1 MSVKSAFL
9 PFLTVYSPGDLTMSG
24 YRWSSLL
31 LPLSLIVL
39 LTGCQSSE
47 SSRFAWNPFRKSAE
61 KTSPEKSGSS
71 LQLPKFA
78 SRKSE
83 TQEESVKQTPMAEE
97 QVDRLLA
104 DGQLALQEE
113 RFEEARTAYN
123 EVLSSSPDNATAHH
137 GLAMAADL
145 SEQWADA
152 EYHYRQALRIRPR
165 DANLLCDIGY
175 SYLLQNRYA
184 EAARYL
190 NHAIEVNPQHES
202 AQMNLAL
209 LDLRQGN
216 RQAAESRVISRFGS
230 GAQAMQIMAQLEGQT
245 TAVTAAFK
253 TDATTSIPP
262 NATFEQV
269 QELARRER
277 LEAER
282 RRASQGISPEPVG
295 QPASHMNQQPMMPQV
310 QQQPMTGSDIQV
322 VSNRNGLPNGS
333 AYDANTG
340 LPISIP
346 GARHAELAR
355 SGGQFQNS
363 QTLSNGLGSGQGLDA
378 RQSEGQFSP
387 TGTSA
392 YGAESPH
399 PGNAQGLAHPGFY
412 APGTSGATS
421 TSGVSMSHEML
432 NRGPANGNVSVMNP
446 TSSTSL
452 VNGMPLLNNSHGNAA
467 SSGPMNTVPVAAPQP
482 LGLNPLPARVVPI
495 HSSGTFQ
502 APQNGSV
509 SYGQPLGFNT
519 PTATVAFQ
527 NPAASANGYSA
538 PVSSSGSPAVYMDG
552 LNAGP
557 GAIFP
562 VSGSSP
568 AGGAFADPSGGTANL
583 NMNNVSSPGS
593 NSMVNG
599 AMYQQPG
606 SALPSQDWAN
616 QQQQQLRAQQL
627 QSQRWQEQSAMSR
640 PPVTAPPQNSPSWG
654 TGSSGAP
661 QSSVPGLRP
670 APVNPLEAYE
680 KQRQTLDSEY
690 NRTLQQLDRQSPTA
704 MPQF

>member
-1 MSVKSAFL
+1 
-9 PFLTVYSPGDLTMSG
+9 MSG

-31 LPLSLIVL
+31 PFSLIVL

-47 SSRFAWNPFRKSAE
+47 SSRFAWNPFQKSAE
-61 KTSPEKSGSS
+61 KASAEKSGSA
-71 LQLPKFA
+71 QELPNFS

-83 TQEESVKQTPMAEE
+83 SQEESVRQAPMAEE

-113 RFEEARTAYN
+113 RFEEACIAYN
-123 EVLSSSPDNATAHH
+123 KVLSSSPDNATAHH

-216 RQAAESRVISRFGS
+216 RQTAESRVISRFGS
-230 GAQAMQIMAQLEGQT
+230 GAQGRQIMAQLEGQT

-253 TDATTSIPP
+253 TDAATSIPS
-262 NATFEQV
+262 NATFEQA

-282 RRASQGISPEPVG
+282 SRAGQGMPQEPAG
-295 QPASHMNQQPMMPQV
+295 QPTSQMHQQPMMTQV
-310 QQQPMTGSDIQV
+310 QHQPMTGSDLQV
-322 VSNRNGLPNGS
+322 VSNHNGLPNGS

-346 GARHAELAR
+346 GARHAELTAR
-355 SGGQFQNS
+355 SGGEFQKG
-363 QTLSNGLGSGQGLDA
+363 QTLSNESASGPMLDA
-378 RQSEGQFSP
+378 FQSGGGFPP

-392 YGAESPH
+392 YGGELPGHGNSQGLPH
-399 PGNAQGLAHPGFY
+399 PGTY
-412 APGTSGATS
+412 APGKKGVTS
-421 TSGVSMSHEML
+421 TSGVSMSNAML
-432 NRGPANGNVSVMNP
+432 NTGAANGNAPVMKP
-446 TSSTSL
+446 TSPNSL
-452 VNGMPLLNNSHGNAA
+452 VNGISILNNIHGNAA
-467 SSGPMNTVPVAAPQP
+467 SSGTMNSTPVAAPQP
-482 LGLNPLPARVVPI
+482 LGLNPLPAKVVPI

-502 APQNGSV
+502 APQNSSV
-509 SYGQPLGFNT
+509 SYGQPMGFNA
-519 PTATVAFQ
+519 PTAAAAFQ
-527 NPAASANGYSA
+527 APAASANGASA
-538 PVSSSGSPAVYMDG
+538 QVNSSGSPVVYLEG

-562 VSGSSP
+562 VSGPIP
-568 AGGAFADPSGGTANL
+568 AGGAFANPAGRSANL
-583 NMNNVSSPGS
+583 NMDNVSSPGT

-599 AMYQQPG
+599 AMYQQPE

-616 QQQQQLRAQQL
+616 QQQQQLRSQQL
-627 QSQRWQEQSAMSR
+627 QSQRWQEQQSMGR
-640 PPVTAPPQNSPSWG
+640 QPVTMPPQNSPSWG

-661 QSSVPGLRP
+661 PGSSPGPRP
-670 APVNPLEAYE
+670 TLVNPLEAYE
-680 KQRQTLDSEY
+680 KQRQQLDSEY
-690 NRTLQQLDRQSPTA
+690 NRTLQQLDRQSPSA

>member
-1 MSVKSAFL
+1 
-9 PFLTVYSPGDLTMSG
+9 MSG

-31 LPLSLIVL
+31 PFSLIVL

-47 SSRFAWNPFRKSAE
+47 SSRFAWNPFQKSAD
-61 KTSPEKSGSS
+61 KASAEKSGSA
-71 LQLPKFA
+71 LELPKFA

-83 TQEESVKQTPMAEE
+83 SQEESASQAPMAEE

-113 RFEEARTAYN
+113 RLEEACIAYN
-123 EVLSSSPDNATAHH
+123 EVLRSSPDNATAHH

-216 RQAAESRVISRFGS
+216 RQAAESRVISKFGS
-230 GAQAMQIMAQLEGQT
+230 GAQAKQIMAQLEGQT

-253 TDATTSIPP
+253 TDAATSIPS

-269 QELARRER
+269 QELARQER

-282 RRASQGISPEPVG
+282 RRAGQGMSQEPAS
-295 QPASHMNQQPMMPQV
+295 QPASPMHQQPMMPQV
-310 QQQPMTGSDIQV
+310 QHQPMTGADLQV

-333 AYDANTG
+333 AYDAKTG

-346 GARHAELAR
+346 GDRHAELAAR
-355 SGGQFQNS
+355 SGAQFQNG
-363 QTLSNGLGSGQGLDA
+363 QTLSNDSGPMLDA
-378 RQSEGQFSP
+378 RQSGGGFPP

-392 YGAESPH
+392 YGGELPAHGNSQGLRH
-399 PGNAQGLAHPGFY
+399 PGNY
-412 APGTSGATS
+412 APGNNGIMS
-421 TSGVSMSHEML
+421 TSGVSMSNEML
-432 NRGPANGNVSVMNP
+432 NAGAANGNVPVMNT
-446 TSSTSL
+446 TSPNSL
-452 VNGMPLLNNSHGNAA
+452 VNGMPILNNIHGNAA
-467 SSGPMNTVPVAAPQP
+467 SSGTMNSTPVAAPQP
-482 LGLNPLPARVVPI
+482 PGVNPLPAKVVPI

-509 SYGQPLGFNT
+509 SYGQPMGFNA
-519 PTATVAFQ
+519 PTATAAFQ
-527 NPAASANGYSA
+527 TPAAAANGASA
-538 PVSSSGSPAVYMDG
+538 PVNSSGSPAVYLEG

-562 VSGSSP
+562 VSGPGPTS
-568 AGGAFADPSGGTANL
+568 GAFANPAGRTANI
-583 NMNNVSSPGS
+583 NMSNVSSPGT
-593 NSMVNG
+593 NSLVNG
-599 AMYQQPG
+599 AMYQQPE

-616 QQQQQLRAQQL
+616 QQQQQLRSQQL
-627 QSQRWQEQSAMSR
+627 QSQRWQEQQSMGR
-640 PPVTAPPQNSPSWG
+640 QPVTMPPQNSPSWG

-661 QSSVPGLRP
+661 TGSRPGP
-670 APVNPLEAYE
+670 NPTSVNPLEAYE
-680 KQRQTLDSEY
+680 KQRQQLDSEY
-690 NRTLQQLDRQSPTA
+690 NRTLQQLDRQSPSA

>member
-1 MSVKSAFL
+1 
-9 PFLTVYSPGDLTMSG
+9 MSG

-31 LPLSLIVL
+31 PFSLIVL
-39 LTGCQSSE
+39 LTGCRSSE
-47 SSRFAWNPFRKSAE
+47 SSRFAWNPFQKSAE
-61 KTSPEKSGSS
+61 KVSAERNGSAPE
-71 LQLPKFA
+71 LPKFA
-78 SRKSE
+78 SQKSE
-83 TQEESVKQTPMAEE
+83 FQEESARQAPIAEE

-113 RFEEARTAYN
+113 RLEEARSAYN
-123 EVLSSSPDNATAHH
+123 EVLRSSPDSATAHH

-216 RQAAESRVISRFGS
+216 RQAAESRVISKFGS
-230 GAQAMQIMAQLEGQT
+230 GTQAMQIMAQLEGQT

-253 TDATTSIPP
+253 TDVATPIPS

-282 RRASQGISPEPVG
+282 RRAGQGMSQEPAS
-295 QPASHMNQQPMMPQV
+295 QPAGQMQQPMRPQV
-310 QQQPMTGSDIQV
+310 QHQPMTGSDRQA

-340 LPISIP
+340 LPTSIP
-346 GARHAELAR
+346 GAQYAELVAG
-355 SGGQFQNS
+355 SGGQFQTG
-363 QTLSNGLGSGQGLDA
+363 QALSNDGGPILDA
-378 RQSEGQFSP
+378 GQSGGGFPS

-392 YGAESPH
+392 YGGELPARGNSQGLPH
-399 PGNAQGLAHPGFY
+399 PGSY
-412 APGTSGATS
+412 APGNHGITS
-421 TSGVSMSHEML
+421 TSDISMSNEML
-432 NRGPANGNVSVMNP
+432 NTGAANGNVPVMNT
-446 TSSTSL
+446 TSPNSL
-452 VNGMPLLNNSHGNAA
+452 VNRMPILNNIHGNAA
-467 SSGPMNTVPVAAPQP
+467 SPGTINSTPVAAPQP
-482 LGLNPLPARVVPI
+482 LGINPLPAKVVPI

-509 SYGQPLGFNT
+509 SYGQPMGFNAPT
-519 PTATVAFQ
+519 PAAAFQ
-527 NPAASANGYSA
+527 APAAATNGASA
-538 PVSSSGSPAVYMDG
+538 PVNSNGSPAVYLEG

-562 VSGSSP
+562 VSTPSP
-568 AGGAFADPSGGTANL
+568 ASGAFANPAGRTANI
-583 NMNNVSSPGS
+583 NMSNVSSPGT
-593 NSMVNG
+593 NSLVNG
-599 AMYQQPG
+599 AMYQQPE

-616 QQQQQLRAQQL
+616 QQQQQLRSQQL
-627 QSQRWQEQSAMSR
+627 QSQRWQEQQSMGR
-640 PPVTAPPQNSPSWG
+640 QPVTIPPQNSPSWG

-661 QSSVPGLRP
+661 TGSRPVPSP
-670 APVNPLEAYE
+670 TPVTPLEAYE
-680 KQRQTLDSEY
+680 KQRQQLDSEY
-690 NRTLQQLDRQSPTA
+690 NRTLQQLDRQSPST

>member
-1 MSVKSAFL
+1 
-9 PFLTVYSPGDLTMSG
+9 MSG

-31 LPLSLIVL
+31 PFSLIVL

-47 SSRFAWNPFRKSAE
+47 SSRFAWNPFQKSAE
-61 KTSPEKSGSS
+61 KASAEKSGSA
-71 LQLPKFA
+71 QELPNFS

-83 TQEESVKQTPMAEE
+83 SQEESVRQAPMAEE

-113 RFEEARTAYN
+113 RLEEACIAYN
-123 EVLSSSPDNATAHH
+123 EVLRSSPDNATAHH

-216 RQAAESRVISRFGS
+216 RQTAESRVISRFGS
-230 GAQAMQIMAQLEGQT
+230 GAQGRQIMAQLEGQT

-253 TDATTSIPP
+253 TDAATSIPS

-269 QELARRER
+269 QELARQER

-282 RRASQGISPEPVG
+282 RRAGQGMHQEPAS
-295 QPASHMNQQPMMPQV
+295 QPAGQMQQQPMMPQV
-310 QQQPMTGSDIQV
+310 QHQPMTGSDLQV

-340 LPISIP
+340 LPRSIP
-346 GARHAELAR
+346 GARHAELAAR
-355 SGGQFQNS
+355 SGGQFQGG
-363 QTLSNGLGSGQGLDA
+363 QTLSNESTSGPMLDA
-378 RQSEGQFSP
+378 WQSGGGTPP

-392 YGAESPH
+392 YGGELPGHGNSQGLPH
-399 PGNAQGLAHPGFY
+399 PGTY
-412 APGTSGATS
+412 APGNNGIRS
-421 TSGVSMSHEML
+421 TLGVSMSNELL
-432 NRGPANGNVSVMNP
+432 NTGAANGNAPVMKP
-446 TSSTSL
+446 TSPNSP
-452 VNGMPLLNNSHGNAA
+452 VNGMPILNNIHGNAA
-467 SSGPMNTVPVAAPQP
+467 SSGTMNSNPVAAPQP
-482 LGLNPLPARVVPI
+482 LGFNPPPAKVVPI

-509 SYGQPLGFNT
+509 SYGQPMGFNA
-519 PTATVAFQ
+519 PTAAAAFQ
-527 NPAASANGYSA
+527 APPASANGASA
-538 PVSSSGSPAVYMDG
+538 QVNSSGSPAVYVEG

-562 VSGSSP
+562 VSGQSP
-568 AGGAFADPSGGTANL
+568 AGGAFANPAERTANL
-583 NMNNVSSPGS
+583 NMNNISSPGT

-599 AMYQQPG
+599 AMYQQPE

-616 QQQQQLRAQQL
+616 QQQQQLRSQQL
-627 QSQRWQEQSAMSR
+627 QSQRWQEQQSMGR
-640 PPVTAPPQNSPSWG
+640 QPVTMPPQNSPSWG
-654 TGSSGAP
+654 TGSSGGP
-661 QSSVPGLRP
+661 PGSWPGPRP
-670 APVNPLEAYE
+670 TLVNPLEAYE
-680 KQRQTLDSEY
+680 KQRQQLDSEY
-690 NRTLQQLDRQSPTA
+690 NRTLQQLDRQSPSA
-704 MPQF
+704 VPQF